1 MLEPRV
7 KEMNETKAPENRAY
21 KVTLIVLVGLAA
33 FSTAMRDLNRLKE
46 VVSSVHEFTS
56 QWQGTD
62 SVALSE
68 NSSLANESCP
78 HDLQKV
84 INASDKSGS
93 VDALELRGNVEMEKI
108 ECESDT
114 DAEVGGKVELVA
126 SKKVK
131 RNVAQLARANYAPA
145 RNLKAEISEMR
156 RDGKWPTRFKYKT
169 FDRTVTLDLPATMIG
184 DIKSELESDA
194 SPSFTFGLLDKLSR
208 KHSHI
213 KFDNGKREFMIK
225 RFERITNSRRSS

>member
-33 FSTAMRDLNRLKE
+33 FSTAMRDLNRLKG

-62 SVALSE
+62 SVALNE
-68 NSSLANESCP
+68 NSSPANESCP

-84 INASDKSGS
+84 LNASDESGS
-93 VDALELRGNVEMEKI
+93 VDAIPLPGNVEMEKI

-114 DAEVGGKVELVA
+114 DAEVGGKVELIA
-126 SKKVK
+126 SKKVS
-131 RNVAQLARANYAPA
+131 NVAQLARANYAPA
-145 RNLKAEISEMR
+145 RNLKDEISDMR
-156 RDGKWPTRFKYKT
+156 RNGKWPTRFEYKT
-169 FDRTVTLDLPATMIG
+169 FDRTVTLDLPVTMIG
-184 DIKSELESDA
+184 DIKSELGSDT